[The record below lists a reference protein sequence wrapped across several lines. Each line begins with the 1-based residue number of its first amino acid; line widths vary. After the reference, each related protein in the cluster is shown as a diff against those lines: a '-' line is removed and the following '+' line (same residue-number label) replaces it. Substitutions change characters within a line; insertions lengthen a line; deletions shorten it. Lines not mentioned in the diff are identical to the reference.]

1 MTGSRDTA
9 VMVWAVEA
17 MEMSE
22 GRGLVYGERFR
33 MERMVS
39 DKPRAVLCGHDDTV
53 TCVAVKTE
61 LDLVV
66 SGSTDG
72 TFIAHTLNQGR
83 YLWSKAHPTK
93 GPLEHL
99 AVSREGLIVVYSPQ
113 DVTLH
118 VCTVSG
124 KWLASAEEPEA
135 INALAL
141 SSDEEFVMTGGNS
154 GVVRVRWFHS
164 LELQIVLDRNNI
176 PITAITVTEEDC
188 IVVGLEDGALLVYSV
203 DAGALAKKRASNP

>member
-1 MTGSRDTA
+1 
-9 VMVWAVEA
+9 MVWAVE
-17 MEMSE
+17 EVELSE

-33 MERMVS
+33 VDRMVS

-66 SGSTDG
+66 SGSSDG

-83 YLWSKAHPTK
+83 YLWSKPHPTN

-99 AVSREGLIVVYSPQ
+99 GVSREGLIVVYSRQ
-113 DVTLH
+113 DTSLH
-118 VCTVSG
+118 VCTVNG
-124 KWLASAEEPEA
+124 KWLVKVEEPEP

-141 SSDEEFVMTGGNS
+141 SSDEEFVLTGGNS

-164 LELQIVLDRNNI
+164 LELQVVLEGNDV
-176 PITAITVTEEDC
+176 PITTITVTEDGS
-188 IVVGLEDGALLVYSV
+188 IVVGCEDGQLLVYS
-203 DAGALAKKRASNP
+203 ANATAFARKRVLNS